1 MMTTQPRKQSR
12 KRVDTQ
18 KKIGPMQRGQQKIKL
33 LMNKPRGVLPPL
45 PLPFP
50 PQVQLQ
56 KMVAKLAS
64 KPKLARFPNAFI
76 MYRNEYVQFLKAKG
90 LHLSMTELSPMI
102 AAAWRQEPEYVKDA
116 YTRLSSDAEKLYV
129 RMAANVQPEIKY
141 KFPAQRHPTF
151 NDYTNEETTTTFIHR
166 KENERS
172 NNNDNVIKFGN
183 NFASEYTQLL
193 QSSSIPDLKGFPR
206 NVNNESN
213 SRTSS
218 FFERSS
224 SSTYDGRDLS
234 VINATLNAQTFDQ
247 SFMKQENC
255 FIQEAPYLPYSQIPN
270 LSPSSSRSSSTD
282 SLLCGE
288 IRFPSSEE
296 LIFGS
301 LPSPALTT
309 PCSEISFPFS
319 PPCINCSRHYYDQN
333 FTASFENES
342 SPVQSSDFY
351 PLSPVSP
358 TLTFDESPM
367 QSPTFNDFDITT
379 DLYYVIDSALS
390 FDPYGIPTSRSV

>member
-1 MMTTQPRKQSR
+1 MLMTQSRRQSR

-45 PLPFP
+45 PLPYP

-116 YTRLSSDAEKLYV
+116 YTRLSGDAEKLYV

-141 KFPAQRHPTF
+141 KFPAQRHPSF
-151 NDYTNEETTTTFIHR
+151 NDYTNEESTIMQR

-172 NNNDNVIKFGN
+172 NDNVIKFGN
-183 NFASEYTQLL
+183 SAASEYNQLL
-193 QSSSIPDLKGFPR
+193 QSSAIPDLKGFPR
-206 NVNNESN
+206 DVNNDSN
-213 SRTSS
+213 SRT
-218 FFERSS
+218 FLERSS
-224 SSTYDGRDLS
+224 SAFDGRDLS
-234 VINATLNAQTFDQ
+234 IINATMNAQTFDP

-255 FIQEAPYLPYSQIPN
+255 FIQEAPYIPYSQIPN
-270 LSPSSSRSSSTD
+270 VSPSSSRNSSTD

-288 IRFPSSEE
+288 LRIPSSEE
-296 LIFGS
+296 LILGS
-301 LPSPALTT
+301 LPSPALTA
-309 PCSEISFPFS
+309 PCSEFAFPFS
-319 PPCINCSRHYYDQN
+319 PTCINCSRHYYDQQN
-333 FTASFENES
+333 FAASYESDS

-358 TLTFDESPM
+358 TLTFADESPM
-367 QSPTFNDFDITT
+367 RSPTFNEFDITT

-390 FDPYGIPTSRSV
+390 FGPYGIPTPRSV

>member
-1 MMTTQPRKQSR
+1 MMMTQPRKQSR

-18 KKIGPMQRGQQKIKL
+18 KKNGPMQRGQQKIKL
-33 LMNKPRGVLPPL
+33 LMNKPRGVLPPF
-45 PLPFP
+45 PLPYP

-116 YTRLSSDAEKLYV
+116 YTRLSGDAEKLYV

-151 NDYTNEETTTTFIHR
+151 NDYTNEESTTTIIQR

-172 NNNDNVIKFGN
+172 NDNVIKFGN
-183 NFASEYTQLL
+183 SFASEYSHLL
-193 QSSSIPDLKGFPR
+193 HSSSIPDLKGFPR
-206 NVNNESN
+206 DVNNDSN
-213 SRTSS
+213 SRT
-218 FFERSS
+218 FLDRS

-234 VINATLNAQTFDQ
+234 VINATMNAQNFDP
-247 SFMKQENC
+247 SYMKQENC
-255 FIQEAPYLPYSQIPN
+255 FIQEAPYIPYSQIPN

-296 LIFGS
+296 LILGS

-319 PPCINCSRHYYDQN
+319 SPPCINCSRHYYDQQN
-333 FTASFENES
+333 FTASFDNES